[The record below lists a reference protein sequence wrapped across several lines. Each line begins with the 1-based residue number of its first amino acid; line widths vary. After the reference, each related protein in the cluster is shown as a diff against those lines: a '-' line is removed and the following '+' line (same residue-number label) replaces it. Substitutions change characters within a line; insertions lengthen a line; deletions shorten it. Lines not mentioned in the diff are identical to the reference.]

1 MSNRTIPDDFPREAP
16 LASVPGAQ
24 PKLAVRLVNGKYI
37 TGLTDEEWLE
47 RYDGC
52 EDLAQQCATYCARKV
67 AENPALTHQLCLAN
81 VRKGFA
87 LKVQRGEWD
96 LSDAE
101 QDWVMKRA
109 RQILGW

>member
-1 MSNRTIPDDFPREAP
+1 MSNRTIPADFPHGTP

-24 PKLAVRLVNGKYI
+24 PKLTVRLVNGNYVA
-37 TGLTDEEWLE
+37 GLTDEERLE

-52 EDLAQQCATYCARKV
+52 EDLAQQCAIYCTRKV
-67 AENPALTHQLCLAN
+67 AENPALTRELCLTN

-87 LKVQRGEWD
+87 RKVQSGEWH
-96 LSDAE
+96 LSEAE
-101 QDWVMKRA
+101 QDWVVKRA

>member
-1 MSNRTIPDDFPREAP
+1 MSDRTIPADFPRDP
-16 LASVPGAQ
+16 SLVSVPGAQ

-37 TGLTDEEWLE
+37 FGLTDAELQE

-52 EDLAQQCATYCARKV
+52 EDLAQQCATYCQRKV
-67 AENPALTHQLCLAN
+67 AENSALTQELCLTN

-87 LKVQRGEWD
+87 LKVRSGQWD
-96 LSDAE
+96 LSEGE
-101 QDWVMKRA
+101 QDWVVKRT

>member
-1 MSNRTIPDDFPREAP
+1 MAERTIPPDFPRETP

-37 TGLTDEEWLE
+37 SGLTDEEWLD

-52 EDLAQQCATYCARKV
+52 EDLAQQCVIYCTRKV
-67 AENPALTHQLCLAN
+67 AENPALTHECCLTN

-96 LSDAE
+96 LSEQE
-101 QDWVMKRA
+101 QDWVVKRA
-109 RQILGW
+109 RLILGW